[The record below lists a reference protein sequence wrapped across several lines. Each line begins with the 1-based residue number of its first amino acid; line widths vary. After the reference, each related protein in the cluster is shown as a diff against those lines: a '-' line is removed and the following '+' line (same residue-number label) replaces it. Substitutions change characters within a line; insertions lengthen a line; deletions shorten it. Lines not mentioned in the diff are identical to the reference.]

1 MGSINHQQDQ
11 QPGLVKKAGECKKQ
25 IHARGGCMASVLLA
39 GGEASQLDTRPKARV
54 ESIYSA
60 PILEKKV
67 LEIYII

>member
-1 MGSINHQQDQ
+1 
-11 QPGLVKKAGECKKQ
+11 
-25 IHARGGCMASVLLA
+25 MASVLLA